1 MASSPVL
8 FATYLSRASALA
20 LLAGGVAFLFAA
32 DEILPRLVP
41 GFPAAGT
48 WLGQLIGA
56 AWLGVATLNW
66 LNRSLLL
73 GGIYGRPIVA
83 TNALLYFVTAMVLVK
98 AVHPSE
104 SPVGM
109 WILVLPAVVLA
120 ALYSWLLY
128 RGPFEH
134 DLQAS
139 RRSQPQRS

>member
-8 FATYLSRASALA
+8 FATHLSRASALV
-20 LLAGGVAFLFAA
+20 LLAGGVGFLFAA
-32 DEILPRLVP
+32 DEILPRLVS
-41 GFPAAGT
+41 GFPAAGA
-48 WLGQLIGA
+48 WLGQLVGA

-83 TNALLYFVTAMVLVK
+83 TNALMYFVTAMVLVK
-98 AVHPSE
+98 VVRPSE

-109 WILVLPAVVLA
+109 WILVVPTVLFA

-134 DLQAS
+134 DLQAG
-139 RRSQPQRS
+139 RRSQPQQ